1 MASGS
6 LAMVSW
12 YLIER
17 ACFSAISAL
26 QQIADDARR
35 LVLALDA
42 GRHHLVI
49 GRPHAVELELGHQ
62 LEDLGALHQPAPRK
76 RS

>member
-12 YLIER
+12 YLIDR

-26 QQIADDARR
+26 QQITDDARR
-35 LVLALDA
+35 LALALDA
-42 GRHHLVI
+42 GRHHLVV
-49 GRPHAVELELGHQ
+49 GGAHAVQLERAHQ
-62 LEDLGALHQPAPRK
+62 VEDLGPFHQPTLRK